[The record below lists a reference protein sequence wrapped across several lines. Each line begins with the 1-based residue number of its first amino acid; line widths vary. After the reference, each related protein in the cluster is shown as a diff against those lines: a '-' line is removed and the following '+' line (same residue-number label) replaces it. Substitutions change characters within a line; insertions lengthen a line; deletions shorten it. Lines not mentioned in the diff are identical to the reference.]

1 MYFITAY
8 ENFLSIN
15 NCFGYKDMLC
25 WASLVV
31 QLVNNPPAMQETLVK
46 SLGQDVPL

>member
-15 NCFGYKDMLC
+15 NCFGYKYMLC